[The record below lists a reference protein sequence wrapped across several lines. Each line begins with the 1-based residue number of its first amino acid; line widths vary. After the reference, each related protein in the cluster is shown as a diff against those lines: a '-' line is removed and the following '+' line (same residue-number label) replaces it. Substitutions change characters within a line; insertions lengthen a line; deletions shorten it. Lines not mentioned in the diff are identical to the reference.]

1 MIKNGK
7 NNYSV
12 IVHLRSCFVP
22 MLVNFYYLSYAIR
35 YAEDKFKSYDVTKI
49 FLCDIETGRVI
60 RTWSR

>member
-1 MIKNGK
+1 MISNGK

-12 IVHLRSCFVP
+12 IVHLRNCFVP
-22 MLVNFYYLSYAIR
+22 MVVNFYYLSYAIR
-35 YAEDKFKSYDVTKI
+35 YAQDKMRSENVLKI

>member
-12 IVHLRSCFVP
+12 IVHLRSTFVP
-22 MLVNFYYLSYAIR
+22 MCINFYYLAYAIR
-35 YAEDKFKSYDVTKI
+35 YASEKFKSYNVLKI

-60 RTWSR
+60 RSWVR